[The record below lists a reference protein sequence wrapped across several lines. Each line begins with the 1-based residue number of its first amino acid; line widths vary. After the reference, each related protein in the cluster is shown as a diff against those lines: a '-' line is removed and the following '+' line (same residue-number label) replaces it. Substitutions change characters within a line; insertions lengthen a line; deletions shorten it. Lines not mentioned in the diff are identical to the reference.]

1 MQMSAN
7 STYKRRKAN
16 HECTYCGAKL
26 PDDYKFFKCEKCLK
40 SDNEMAKYARKMAMK
55 AGLCTIC
62 KTRKA
67 RPGMTTCEL
76 CGHKKSDQIMT
87 RRKRLKEQGLCT
99 MCGKVPHA
107 ENSCLCDECRI
118 KWRMYSSGYNTVGKE
133 VQYDKIR

>member
-40 SDNEMAKYARKMAMK
+40 SDNEMAKYARKMALK

-76 CGHKKSDQIMT
+76 CGRKKSDQIMT

>member
-1 MQMSAN
+1 MSAN

-76 CGHKKSDQIMT
+76 CGRKKSDQIMT

>member
-1 MQMSAN
+1 MSAN

-26 PDDYKFFKCEKCLK
+26 PDNYKFFKCEKCLK
-40 SDNEMAKYARKMAMK
+40 SDNEMAKYARKMALK

-76 CGHKKSDQIMT
+76 CGRKKSDQIMA

>member
-1 MQMSAN
+1 MSAN

-40 SDNEMAKYARKMAMK
+40 SDNEMAKYARKMALK

-67 RPGMTTCEL
+67 RQGMTTCEL
-76 CGHKKSDQIMT
+76 CGRKKSDQIMT

>member
-40 SDNEMAKYARKMAMK
+40 SDNEMAKYARKMALK

-67 RPGMTTCEL
+67 RPGRVTCEL
-76 CGHKKSDQIMT
+76 CGRKKSGEVMA
-87 RRKRLKEQGLCT
+87 RRKRLKAQGLCT
-99 MCGKVPHA
+99 MCGKVPHT
-107 ENSCLCDECRI
+107 ESSCLCEECKI
-118 KWRMYSSGYNTVGKE
+118 KWRRYN
-133 VQYDKIR
+133 Y